1 MFIMSNEIVRL
12 NGRPIVSWSIR
23 CKVAVL
29 MPDATDAADRDP
41 RHIIVEGRNKFHHQ
55 LLKRLDWSYD
65 PLQYALMFPRGEKGW
80 APQSIPLTYSER
92 QKRRGTCS

>member
-41 RHIIVEGRNKFHHQ
+41 RHIIVEGRNN
-55 LLKRLDWSYD
+55 RLSTVSELHWSYD
-65 PLQYALMFPRGEKGW
+65 PLQYALMFPRGERAG
-80 APQSIPLTYSER
+80 
-92 QKRRGTCS
+92 RRSQYL